1 MRANGMF
8 QVRGRRTV
16 AVALILVAAL
26 SILLVE
32 PFPVHASGATLV
44 QQSSG
49 FCNQPEGHDCASGM
63 VTASFGSS
71 VTSGDVV
78 VVGAVYF
85 GTTGVSSVSDSLGSS
100 FTQAVSLADKTGL
113 IISYIYYAPLST
125 SGTDSVTVSYNLSG
139 AEACNSPTTTTCALD
154 VYIYEVSGVTT
165 VGAATGSGN
174 TATASESIATSSVAF
189 NSGAFLLGMMS
200 TSSGYPITPGSGF
213 TLSTPVSISAAQY
226 ATSGVGSPTDFPASS
241 PDYAYYWVETGLALE
256 PGTIVVVSALTTS
269 VSDTTTTQL
278 TSTTS
283 SSEATSTTSA
293 TTVSQPTSITNTL
306 VTTTTTTGSMASTS
320 TTTFTSPFSTS
331 YSTSSTVS
339 SSESITE
346 TGVTTVSTVS
356 SATTTSTTVLST
368 TTSSGTLTITQT
380 DTFSA
385 LLTTIYQE
393 LHQFSDNIL
402 QFLGFQ
408 VTATPVGQQVNEV
421 IVTTPAQ
428 VTMKVSYAVSGGGTP
443 VNGDFRAPVFHYILG
458 GASKSLTLTMA
469 PQTVLVD
476 TGSTWNVTP
485 NPLGGSSSS
494 QRWYCSQTLTG
505 TASATTI
512 VFTFQHQYYLTMVV
526 NGPGT
531 VTPSTNGWYNVG
543 AKVTIKA
550 TANSGH
556 KFKSWAG
563 SGTGSYTGT
572 SASHTITMNAAV
584 TETATFT

>member
-1 MRANGMF
+1 MIQAHS
-8 QVRGRRTV
+8 RRTV

-49 FCNQPEGHDCASGM
+49 YCNQPEGHDCASGM

-256 PGTIVVVSALTTS
+256 PGTIVVVSAATTS
-269 VSDTTTTQL
+269 VSDTTTTQSM
-278 TSTTS
+278 STTS
-283 SSEATSTTSA
+283 SSETTSTTSA
-293 TTVSQPTSITNTL
+293 TTVSQSPSITNTL
-306 VTTTTTTGSMASTS
+306 VTTTTTIGFMAGTS

-339 SSESITE
+339 TSEGITE

-356 SATTTSTTVLST
+356 SPTITSTSTVLST
-368 TTSSGTLTITQT
+368 TTSSGTLTITKT
-380 DTFSA
+380 DVFSA

-408 VTATPVGQQVNEV
+408 VTATPVGQQVNQV
-421 IVTTPAQ
+421 IVTTTTTPAH
-428 VTMKVSYAVSGGGTP
+428 VTMTVSYSVIGGGSGYSP
-443 VNGDFRAPVFHYILG
+443 PVFHYILG
-458 GASKSLTLTMA
+458 GMKRSVTLRLNE
-469 PQTVLVD
+469 PESIQVD
-476 TGSTWNVTP
+476 TGSSWFVTP
-485 NPLGGSSSS
+485 NPLTGSTSSE
-494 QRWYCSQTLTG
+494 QWYANPSKLSG
-505 TASATTI
+505 RASATTI
-512 VFTFQHQYYLTMVV
+512 VFTFQHQYYLTMKVSSSTA
-526 NGPGT
+526 GS
-531 VTPSTNGWYNVG
+531 VTPSSGWYNKGVT
-543 AKVTIKA
+543 VTIKA
-550 TANSGH
+550 TAKTGH
-556 KFKSWAG
+556 TFKSWTG

-572 SASHTITMNAAV
+572 SATHTITMNAAI
-584 TETATFT
+584 TETAYFT